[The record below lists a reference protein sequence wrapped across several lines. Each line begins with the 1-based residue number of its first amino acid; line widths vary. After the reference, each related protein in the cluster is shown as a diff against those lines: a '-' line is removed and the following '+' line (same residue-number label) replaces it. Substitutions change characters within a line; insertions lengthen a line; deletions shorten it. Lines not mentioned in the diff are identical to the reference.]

1 VNEKVDVYSFGVV
14 LLELTTGREAHDGG
28 DHGSLA
34 EWAWWNIQEG
44 NTICNCLEKEIR
56 ETPYLNEIEV
66 VFKLGLIC
74 TGTIPSSR
82 PTLKDV
88 LDVLVKYDVLNQSTS
103 TNKKLKE
110 HDIHPLLGKKNN
122 NDNSNSFVCNV

>member
-1 VNEKVDVYSFGVV
+1 MNEKVDVYSFGVV

-28 DHGSLA
+28 EHGSLA

-44 NTICNCLEKEIR
+44 NTIYNCLEKEIR

-74 TGTIPSSR
+74 TGRVPSSR
-82 PTLKDV
+82 PTMKDV
-88 LDVLVKYDVLNQSTS
+88 LDVLVKYDVLNQGTS

-110 HDIHPLLGKKNN
+110 YDVDPLLGNKNS
-122 NDNSNSFVCNV
+122 DNCNSFVCNV